1 MFITKQLIK
10 PPNFNKKMAIIPGE
24 QKLESSFVNPQRK
37 KQKKM
42 VYVFILV
49 VVLIAAVLYFGFFR
63 KATVPSENSTIGG
76 AGGAATLSSVD
87 QQVKLIE
94 AVSQIKLDSSLLKDK
109 KFEDLTLSGQ
119 FPLTIGEKGRANP
132 FAGF

>member
-1 MFITKQLIK
+1 
-10 PPNFNKKMAIIPGE
+10 MAIIPGE
-24 QKLESSFVNPQRK
+24 QKLESSFVDPQKK

-42 VYVFILV
+42 LYIFILV
-49 VVLIAAVLYFGFFR
+49 IVLIAAVLYFGFFR
-63 KATVPSENSTIGG
+63 KEAAPSPADSTIGG
-76 AGGAATLSSVD
+76 TGEAKTFSSVD

-94 AVSQIKLDSSLLKDK
+94 AVSQIKLDSPLLKDK
-109 KFEDLTLSGQ
+109 KFEALTSSGQ